1 MTKAAI
7 FGCSG
12 LSLSDEERSFFRD
25 SVPWG
30 FILFARNIENPDQV
44 SALCDDLRES
54 VGRDA
59 PILIDQEG
67 GRVAR
72 LRPPHWREWAPALAL
87 AEATELGEAERCAAL
102 SLRYE
107 IIGRELRASG
117 IDVDCAPLLDVP
129 APEGHDVIGDRAL
142 GSDAASITR
151 RARAVYDGL
160 LRAGVLPVVKHVP
173 GHGRAAVDSHK
184 ALPVVDASREDLQT
198 VDFAP
203 FAAFADAPLAMTAHV
218 VYSALDAERCATVSP
233 TVISLI
239 RDELGMDGLLM
250 TDDLSMHALQGDFAE
265 RTRDSLAAG
274 CDVVLHCNGDMTE
287 MQSIASALPVLEDDA
302 LRRADRAEA
311 LRSEADHSVQLEAL
325 DKRYAILVEQVE
337 ALHA

>member
-12 LSLSDEERSFFRD
+12 TSLTDGERGFFREAA
-25 SVPWG
+25 PWG
-30 FILFARNIENPDQV
+30 FILFARNIDTPDQV

-72 LRPPHWREWAPALAL
+72 LRGPHWREWPPALHL

-102 SLRYE
+102 ALRYE
-107 IIGRELRASG
+107 IIGRELRACG

-142 GSDAASITR
+142 GSDAESVAR
-151 RARAVYDGL
+151 RGRAVYNGL
-160 LRAGVLPVVKHVP
+160 MRAGVLPVIKHVP
-173 GHGRAAVDSHK
+173 GHGRASVDSHK
-184 ALPVVDASREDLQT
+184 SLPVVDASLADLQA

-203 FAAFADAPLAMTAHV
+203 FAEFPDAPLAMTAHV
-218 VYSALDAERCATVSP
+218 VYSAIDAERCATVSP
-233 TVISLI
+233 TVIALI
-239 RDELGMDGLLM
+239 RDELKMDSLLM
-250 TDDLSMHALQGDFAE
+250 TDDLSMHALEGDFAQ

-274 CDVVLHCNGDMTE
+274 CDVVLHCNADMDE
-287 MQSIASALPVLEDDA
+287 MQAIASALPRLEGDA

-311 LRSEADHSVQLEAL
+311 LRAQADQSVQIEAL
-325 DKRYAILVEQVE
+325 DKRYAILVEPIG

>member
-1 MTKAAI
+1 MTTAAI

-12 LSLSDEERSFFRD
+12 FGLTDEERGFFRD
-25 SVPWG
+25 SAPWG
-30 FILFARNIENPDQV
+30 FILFARNVDTPDQV
-44 SALCDDLRES
+44 SALCDDLRDS

-72 LRPPHWREWAPALAL
+72 LRPPHWRGWAPALDL
-87 AEATELGEAERCAAL
+87 AEAPGLNEAERCAAL

-142 GSDAASITR
+142 GNDAESVTR

-184 ALPVVDASREDLQT
+184 TLPVVDASLADLRA

-239 RDELGMDGLLM
+239 RDELGMDSLLM
-250 TDDLSMHALQGDFAE
+250 TDDLSMHALDGDFAE
-265 RTRDSLAAG
+265 RTRASLGAG
-274 CDVVLHCNGDMTE
+274 CDVILHCNGQMDEMTA
-287 MQSIASALPVLEDDA
+287 IASALPALEGDA
-302 LRRADRAEA
+302 LRRADHAEA
-311 LRSEADHSVQLEAL
+311 LRSAADDAVQLGAL
-325 DKRYAILVEQVE
+325 DRRFAALVEKSGM
-337 ALHA
+337 AHA

>member
-12 LSLSDEERSFFRD
+12 VSLTDEERGFFRE
-25 SVPWG
+25 SAPWG
-30 FILFARNIENPDQV
+30 FILFTRNIDTPDQV

-72 LRPPHWREWAPALAL
+72 LRAPHWREWSPALTL
-87 AEATELGEAERCAAL
+87 AEAIELGEAERCAAL

-107 IIGRELRASG
+107 IIGRELRACG

-129 APEGHDVIGDRAL
+129 SPEGHDVIGDRAL
-142 GSDAASITR
+142 GSDAEAVTR
-151 RARAVYDGL
+151 RARAVFDGL
-160 LRAGVLPVVKHVP
+160 MRAGVLPVVKHVP

-184 ALPVVDASREDLQT
+184 ALPVVDASLEDLQT

-239 RDELGMDGLLM
+239 RNELGMDSLLM
-250 TDDLSMHALQGDFAE
+250 TDDLSMHALQGDFTQ

-274 CDVVLHCNGDMTE
+274 CDVILHCNGDMAE
-287 MQSIASALPVLEDDA
+287 MESIASALPLLEGDA
-302 LRRADRAEA
+302 LRRAERAEA
-311 LRSEADHSVQLEAL
+311 LRSNADNAVQLEAL
-325 DKRYAILVEQVE
+325 DKRYAILVERVE